1 MVFVRRMKI
10 ATYIL
15 ARPVLA
21 DKAQSCQSLRELGTS
36 DHATFVANLD

>member
-1 MVFVRRMKI
+1 MKI

-21 DKAQSCQSLRELGTS
+21 DKAHSCLSRREIGTS
-36 DHATFVANLD
+36 DQAPLAVTLD